1 MKKTRQ
7 KHTAEK
13 KEMAFSE
20 FKTGDYTQRE
30 VARKH
35 NISEWELSKYI
46 SEKFNLC
53 GYPKF

>member
-7 KHTAEK
+7 KHTTEK

-35 NISEWELSKYI
+35 NIPEWELSKYI
-46 SEKFNLC
+46 SEKFSLC